1 MLLKKKFL
9 ISFIL
14 YFTFFGF
21 SYAKENYY
29 NEAKKKFDNND
40 LESSKFLFQKNIVF
54 NPKDSKSYLYLAK
67 IFNIQENEKEEEK
80 NLNTTL
86 ILDPKNEEA
95 MYMLIK
101 IKLKKSNYSEVEEL
115 KEKFV
120 IICNDLCEKTNEI
133 DNILKNIEPKNDS

>member
-54 NPKDSKSYLYLAK
+54 NPKDSDSWILLGKSYASIENKEVAFKYLEIAFTLK
-67 IFNIQENEKEEEK
+67 PENPELNLLLGKLSHDLNLNEKYQTYLE
-80 NLNTTL
+80 NLE
-86 ILDPKNEEA
+86 IICPSGCNE
-95 MYMLIK
+95 LSQLKKIK
-101 IKLKKSNYSEVEEL
+101 I
-115 KEKFV
+115 
-120 IICNDLCEKTNEI
+120 D
-133 DNILKNIEPKNDS
+133 